1 MLPEYVC
8 TGLYRSGRKEN
19 LLGQESLNLDIS
31 EILGRIG
38 QYLSMLLPL
47 VIVFG
52 VWGLI
57 FWRKVQRRR
66 SEVKRHKDAGT
77 IGPAAVFQGGPL
89 PTHYN
94 LLASVGTGGPAAT
107 TLNVQIMKP
116 AIGVR
121 LFVLGLLGAVIYFVT
136 QPSQMSTG
144 FDTLDPGGF
153 GMVMSGLLLIAAVN
167 GVFYI
172 FTFETR
178 YDRDVLIVTRMMFFR
193 REYRWKNLWRIG
205 DDEAYEL
212 HLFFEPGGK
221 AKVLKH
227 STGIADFK
235 TFALAQIQKNRASHA

>member
-1 MLPEYVC
+1 
-8 TGLYRSGRKEN
+8 
-19 LLGQESLNLDIS
+19 
-31 EILGRIG
+31 
-38 QYLSMLLPL
+38 MLLPL

-52 VWGLI
+52 VWGLL

-77 IGPAAVFQGGPL
+77 IGPAAFLQGSPL
-89 PTHYN
+89 PMHYDI
-94 LLASVGTGGPAAT
+94 LASVGSGGPAKT
-107 TLNVQIMKP
+107 TLNEQVMKP

-121 LFVLGLLGAVIYFVT
+121 LFVLGLLGAAIYYVT
-136 QPSQMSTG
+136 QPLPMSTG
-144 FDTLDPGGF
+144 FDVADPGGY

-212 HLFFEPGGK
+212 HLLFEPGGK

-235 TFALAQIQKNRASHA
+235 AFALAQIQKNRSARA